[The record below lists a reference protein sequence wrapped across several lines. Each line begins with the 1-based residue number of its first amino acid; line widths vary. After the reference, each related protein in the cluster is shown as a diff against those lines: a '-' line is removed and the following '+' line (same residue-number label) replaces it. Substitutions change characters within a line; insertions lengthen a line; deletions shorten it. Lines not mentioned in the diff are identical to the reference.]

1 MNEREWRELDEFRI
15 TRRERQDMD
24 TTKKCMM
31 CGADYNLHSSITN
44 RCPTMGQ
51 DAGHLP
57 TPPDP
62 LRWRETTYEPE
73 PDPEQGRDPA
83 RERVWREAWVAV
95 AGTWNS
101 NSAEIATKWAD
112 AALAAFDARF
122 RKGAQ
127 G

>member
-1 MNEREWRELDEFRI
+1 
-15 TRRERQDMD
+15 MD